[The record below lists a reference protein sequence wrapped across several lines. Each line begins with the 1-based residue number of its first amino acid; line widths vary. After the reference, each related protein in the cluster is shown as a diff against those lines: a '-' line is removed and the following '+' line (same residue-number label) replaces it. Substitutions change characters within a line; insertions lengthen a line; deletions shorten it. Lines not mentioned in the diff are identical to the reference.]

1 MLKKIGIG
9 FVVVLCVFALVVATR
24 PAAFHVERST
34 TIAAPPDLVFPLVND
49 FHAWTRW
56 SPYEH
61 RDPSMTREFAGASA
75 GEGAIY
81 SWEGNDDIG
90 AGRMTLTRSVPNERV
105 AIRLEFSRPMTA
117 TNQVEFVFQGSGN
130 DTRVVWGMDG
140 QHGIVGKLISLFL
153 DMDAMVGKDFEAG
166 LAAMKAA
173 AEADAKQGN
182 ARESSSS
189 GRQR

>member
-1 MLKKIGIG
+1 MVKKIGIG
-9 FVVVLCVFALVVATR
+9 FAVVLGVFALVVATR
-24 PAAFHVERST
+24 PAAFHIERST
-34 TIAAPPDLVFPLVND
+34 TIDAPPGVVFPLVND

-56 SPYEH
+56 SPYEN
-61 RDPSMTREFAGASA
+61 RDPSMTREFAGATS

-117 TNQVEFVFQGSGN
+117 TNQVEFVFQASGD

-140 QHGIVGKLISLFL
+140 HNGFLGKLISLFL
-153 DMDAMVGKDFEAG
+153 DMDAMVGGDFEAG

-173 AEADAKQGN
+173 AEADARPADPQQGD
-182 ARESSSS
+182 
-189 GRQR
+189 